1 MVQILIFQNDKG
13 IIQDVDNLQNLY
25 KKCNFKKLD
34 GFDEISRC
42 NYEGFEFILKGKSKG
57 KSNKKY
63 IIQLPTLEIAVYG
76 NYSIE
81 CKKNNEYINITL
93 DLWNNYLQDKK
104 IKYKEENSNIE
115 QLPGIETSNLDLS
128 TNLEKI
134 IGEEEVEVD
143 GSYIEDKEE
152 KDDKLDKD
160 EKDDEEN
167 YDSEEEIDDEDNM
180 TEQDNFEDKDEFD
193 LIDINYLK
201 EEELQKEMYI
211 YSSEEE
217 NE

>member
-42 NYEGFEFILKGKSKG
+42 NYKGFEFILKGKSKG

-93 DLWNNYLQDKK
+93 DLWNDYLQDKK
-104 IKYKEENSNIE
+104 IKNKEENSLIDKKYSNIE
-115 QLPGIETSNLDLS
+115 QLPVIVTSNLDLS
-128 TNLEKI
+128 TNLEKMM
-134 IGEEEVEVD
+134 GYATK
-143 GSYIEDKEE
+143 GS
-152 KDDKLDKD
+152 
-160 EKDDEEN
+160 
-167 YDSEEEIDDEDNM
+167 
-180 TEQDNFEDKDEFD
+180 
-193 LIDINYLK
+193 
-201 EEELQKEMYI
+201 ELL
-211 YSSEEE
+211 SFW
-217 NE
+217 